1 MKTLSALLL
10 MLVTVAAHA
19 IEPGDTLETWT
30 LKDQFDQPY
39 TLDSDTRIILVARS
53 MIGSGMMDDVLANKP
68 KAYLPQRRAVLI
80 GDIHRMP
87 LEITRMFAI
96 PTMKDYNYRV
106 LLDRDGAIG
115 ARYPADDDTVLWL
128 QLQDGKLVSQQ
139 AFTDADALYDALEAA
154 PVEP

>member
-39 TLDSDTRIILVARS
+39 TLNTDTRIILVARS
-53 MIGSGMMDDVLANKP
+53 MVGSGMMDDVLANKP
-68 KAYLPQRRAVLI
+68 KAYLPQRRAVFI